1 MSLDLAKVTA
11 FVESHIG
18 EFHDKRLASID
29 SLKLEKLLLRHREGD
44 NARIPILFAPSIWSY
59 RKT

>member
-18 EFHDKRLASID
+18 EFHHKRLASID
-29 SLKLEKLLLRHREGD
+29 ALKLD
-44 NARIPILFAPSIWSY
+44 AR
-59 RKT
+59 